1 MNTQITVL
9 SLALLSTTSL
19 SLSAADAILFNETV
33 QEGGL
38 FANGAI
44 EIVSSSGEAWE
55 YDGGLDVIK
64 VTPGGSYQSG
74 GLEFYGSSKWFTVP
88 VDVDTLEFSVYVDTV
103 TSSYMNGFTV
113 NMNTGDFNIGTDT
126 WTIDGVAGTTSGL
139 TGGVWHTIAVD
150 LTSVTD
156 FDAGTSFLDG
166 LVALKNNTSQDPYY
180 IGDIR
185 LTSSAI
191 PESSAFAGI
200 AGVMAIGIAVS
211 RRRRRN

>member
-64 VTPGGSYQSG
+64 VTPDGSYQSG
-74 GLEFYGSSKWFTVP
+74 GLEFYGVSKEFTVP
-88 VDVDTLEFSVYVDTV
+88 VGVDTLEFSVYVDTV

-113 NMNTGDFNIGTDT
+113 NMDTGDFNIGTDI
-126 WTIDGVAGTTSGL
+126 WTIDGVAGNTADL
-139 TGGVWHTIAVD
+139 TGGTWHTITVD
-150 LTSVTD
+150 LTSVTG
-156 FDAGTSFLDG
+156 FDAGVSYLDG